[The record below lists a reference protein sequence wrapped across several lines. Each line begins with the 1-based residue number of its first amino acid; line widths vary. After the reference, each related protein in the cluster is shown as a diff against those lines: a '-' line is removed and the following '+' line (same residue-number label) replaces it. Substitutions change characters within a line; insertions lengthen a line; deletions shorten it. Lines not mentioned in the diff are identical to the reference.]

1 LATIDVHIHYSL
13 EQQDGETTVS
23 RWLVVDIRMPLV
35 FRPLRPLVTASF
47 DKENLRTM
55 AALKQH
61 AEARSSTAG
70 QGGQSG

>member
-1 LATIDVHIHYSL
+1 
-13 EQQDGETTVS
+13 
-23 RWLVVDIRMPLV
+23 MPLV